1 MLSELAIHNLGV
13 LTSAGAQPGAGLT
26 VVTGETGAGKTM
38 VVESLRLL
46 KGDRADASRVRTG
59 ASKAMVEGRFVVDER
74 KRAAVEERGG
84 EIDENGEVII
94 TRSVTDQGRS
104 KAYLGGRAVPA
115 GVLRELT
122 ADLITIHGQH
132 DQLRLMSADAQRDA
146 LDESDPAI
154 IPLREDYAASY
165 ASWRS
170 LAKDLKTRVEKRRE
184 LAQET
189 DRLQF
194 AITEISTVAPEAGE
208 EEELATSIHR
218 LQSVDQLREAAS
230 TALALI
236 DGEEDSFE
244 DTSAASALGEAQAAL
259 ASAGDPELSRLSDV
273 LSEVTSQLTEV
284 SVDLG
289 RFVDDLPLDPDAL
302 DKALRRQQALKGL
315 TRKYA
320 PDLAGVI
327 EWWHK
332 AEAKLAKL
340 DVSTESLEA
349 LKKKVVAAEKSMR
362 AKAKK
367 LTAARATAATA
378 LSTAVTSEIHGLSMG
393 NSRFD
398 VAIEK
403 AKPSASGFDQ
413 VEFQLNGKKIA
424 ASASGGELS
433 RVMLAIEVI
442 VSQGG
447 ATLVFDEVDQGV
459 GGRAAGQIG
468 KRLALLAKS
477 NQVIVV
483 THLPQVAAYAQTH
496 VFVSK
501 DVEKDEAESAVRVLS
516 GEERVE
522 EIARM
527 MAGLD
532 DTATGRAH
540 AKELLELASEFNKQG
555 DS

>member
-1 MLSELAIHNLGV
+1 MLSELAIYNLGV
-13 LTSAGAQPGAGLT
+13 LTAAGAEPGPGLT

-46 KGDRADASRVRTG
+46 KGDRADASRVRMG
-59 ASKAMVEGRFVVDER
+59 SKKATVEGRFVVDED

-115 GVLRELT
+115 GVLREFS

-132 DQLRLMSADAQRDA
+132 DQLRLMSPEAQRDA
-146 LDESDPAI
+146 VDESSPEI
-154 IPLREDYAASY
+154 RPLREAYADAF
-165 ASWRS
+165 ATWRS
-170 LAKDLKTRVEKRRE
+170 RAKDLKNRLEKRRE
-184 LAQET
+184 LAQES

-194 AITEISTVAPEAGE
+194 AIKEISTIAPEAGE
-208 EEELATSIHR
+208 EEELSTSIHR

-230 TALALI
+230 MALAII

-244 DTSAASALGEAQAAL
+244 DTSAAGALGEAQAAL
-259 ASAGDPELSRLSDV
+259 AGAGDPELSRLADV
-273 LSEVTSQLTEV
+273 LSDITSQLSDV
-284 SVDLG
+284 SGDLG
-289 RFVDDLPLDPDAL
+289 RFVGDLPLDPDAL
-302 DKALRRQQALKGL
+302 DRALQRQQALKGL

-332 AEAKLAKL
+332 AEAKLSKL

-349 LKKKVVAAEKSMR
+349 LKKEVAAAEKEMR
-362 AKAKK
+362 SKAKK
-367 LTAARATAATA
+367 LTAARVTAAEA
-378 LSTAVTSEIHGLSMG
+378 LSTAVTEEIHGLSMP
-393 NSRFD
+393 NSQFR
-398 VAIEK
+398 VVMGK
-403 AKPSASGFDQ
+403 AKPTISGFDQ
-413 VEFQLNGKKIA
+413 VEFQLNGKKISS
-424 ASASGGELS
+424 SASGGELS

-468 KRLALLAKS
+468 KRLALLARS

-496 VFVSK
+496 IFVSK
-501 DVEKDEAESAVRVLS
+501 DVERGEAESAVKVLE

-540 AKELLELASEFNKQG
+540 ATELLELARKFNEA
-555 DS
+555 D

>member
-1 MLSELAIHNLGV
+1 MLSELAIYNLGV
-13 LTSAGAQPGAGLT
+13 LTAAGAEPGPGLT

-46 KGDRADASRVRTG
+46 KGDRADASRVRMG
-59 ASKAMVEGRFVVDER
+59 SKKATVEGRFVVDED

-115 GVLRELT
+115 GVLREFS

-132 DQLRLMSADAQRDA
+132 DQLRLMSPEAQRDA
-146 LDESDPAI
+146 VDESSQEI
-154 IPLREDYAASY
+154 RPLREAYADAF
-165 ASWRS
+165 ATWRS
-170 LAKDLKTRVEKRRE
+170 RAKDLKNRLEKRRE
-184 LAQET
+184 LAQES

-194 AITEISTVAPEAGE
+194 AIKEISTIAPEAGE
-208 EEELATSIHR
+208 EEELSTSIHR

-230 TALALI
+230 TALAII

-244 DTSAASALGEAQAAL
+244 DTSAAGALGEAQAAL
-259 ASAGDPELSRLSDV
+259 AGAGDPELSRLADGLSDI
-273 LSEVTSQLTEV
+273 TSQLSDVTG
-284 SVDLG
+284 DLG
-289 RFVDDLPLDPDAL
+289 RFVGDLPLDPDAL
-302 DKALRRQQALKGL
+302 DKALQRQQALKGL

-332 AEAKLAKL
+332 AEAKLSKL

-349 LKKKVVAAEKSMR
+349 LKKEVAAAEKEMR
-362 AKAKK
+362 SKAKK
-367 LTAARATAATA
+367 LTAARVTAAEA
-378 LSTAVTSEIHGLSMG
+378 LSTAVTEEIHGLSMP
-393 NSRFD
+393 NSQFR
-398 VAIEK
+398 VVMGK
-403 AKPSASGFDQ
+403 AKPTISGFDQ
-413 VEFQLNGKKIA
+413 VEFQLNGKKISS
-424 ASASGGELS
+424 SASGGELS

-468 KRLALLAKS
+468 KRLALLARS

-496 VFVSK
+496 IFVSK
-501 DVEKDEAESAVRVLS
+501 DVERGEAESAVKVLE

-540 AKELLELASEFNKQG
+540 ATELLELARKFNEA
-555 DS
+555 D

>member
-1 MLSELAIHNLGV
+1 MLSELAIYNLGV
-13 LTSAGAQPGAGLT
+13 LTSAGAEPGPGLT

-46 KGDRADASRVRTG
+46 KGDRADASRVRMG
-59 ASKAMVEGRFVVDER
+59 SKKATVEGRFVVDEH
-74 KRAAVEERGG
+74 KRATVEERGG

-115 GVLRELT
+115 GVLREFS

-132 DQLRLMSADAQRDA
+132 DQLRLMSPEAQRDA
-146 LDESDPAI
+146 VDESSPAI
-154 IPLREDYAASY
+154 GPLREAYADAFTT
-165 ASWRS
+165 WRS
-170 LAKDLKTRVEKRRE
+170 RAKDLKNRLEKRRE
-184 LAQET
+184 LAQES

-194 AITEISTVAPEAGE
+194 AIKEISTIAPEAGE
-208 EEELATSIHR
+208 EEELSTSIHR

-230 TALALI
+230 TALAII
-236 DGEEDSFE
+236 DGEEDSFD
-244 DTSAASALGEAQAAL
+244 DTSAAGALGEAQAAL
-259 ASAGDPELSRLSDV
+259 AGAGDPELSRLADV
-273 LSEVTSQLTEV
+273 LSEITSQLSDV
-284 SVDLG
+284 SGDLG
-289 RFVDDLPLDPDAL
+289 RFVGDLPLDPDAL
-302 DKALRRQQALKGL
+302 DKALQRQQALKGL

-332 AEAKLAKL
+332 AEAKLSKL

-349 LKKKVVAAEKSMR
+349 LKKEVTAAEKEMR

-367 LTAARATAATA
+367 LTAARVAAAET
-378 LSTAVTSEIHGLSMG
+378 LSTAVTEEIHGLSMP
-393 NSRFD
+393 NSQFR
-398 VAIEK
+398 VVMGK
-403 AKPSASGFDQ
+403 AKPTISGFDQ
-413 VEFQLNGKKIA
+413 VEFQLNGKKISS
-424 ASASGGELS
+424 SASGGELS

-468 KRLALLAKS
+468 KRLALLARS

-496 VFVSK
+496 IFVSK
-501 DVEKDEAESAVRVLS
+501 DVERGEAESAVQVLE
-516 GEERVE
+516 GKDRVE

-540 AKELLELASEFNKQG
+540 AKELLELARKFN
-555 DS
+555 DAD